1 MRCNPCPKPHNVL
14 IWNEVLQHG
23 VDLERLMSFRRG
35 EEPSIALSP
44 DVVEGPTAAPDD
56 EMEAVG
62 SADGTSELPEIEEE
76 VLSPE
81 GEPIEDWKPQAASS
95 LEILRP

>member
-1 MRCNPCPKPHNVL
+1 MV
-14 IWNEVLQHG
+14 
-23 VDLERLMSFRRG
+23 
-35 EEPSIALSP
+35 
-44 DVVEGPTAAPDD
+44 PDD

-95 LEILRP
+95 LRDITPLEASPIEADTWDDDGDDVVYLQVWIQRV